1 VTARHPRPCRPL
13 LDEGTARIVRAYGE
27 PVAEV
32 IRRAVLMLAMA
43 DGRVDTRGRVIVE
56 RVVARGGR

>member
-1 VTARHPRPCRPL
+1 MTRRPTL
-13 LDEGTARIVRAYGE
+13 LRVHVDAGTTRILRAYTGE
-27 PVAEV
+27 LPTEV

-56 RVVARGGR
+56 RQAVRR